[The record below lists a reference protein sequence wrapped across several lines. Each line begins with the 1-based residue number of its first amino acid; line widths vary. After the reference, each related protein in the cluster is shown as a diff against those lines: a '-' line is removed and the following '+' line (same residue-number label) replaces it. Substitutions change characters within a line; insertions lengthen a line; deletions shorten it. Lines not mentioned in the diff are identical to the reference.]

1 MQVSFYY
8 YFLRF
13 PDGPLGTAKIQRNAL
28 PAKNKVKIKKCDPIV
43 IEVVCPCLEGGIK
56 CPSESQRG
64 QQQESVCF
72 LGVLDLF
79 FLTWYLYHI
88 ALPFPQSPPHWPCS
102 QLQGP
107 MLDLHKRQSCDQH
120 RRVIFQFNTMRC
132 NIIMHNIENGL
143 AYVNF
148 LALL

>member
-43 IEVVCPCLEGGIK
+43 IEVVCPCLEGGKK

-72 LGVLDLF
+72 LGGIRPFFVDLVSVS
-79 FLTWYLYHI
+79 H
-88 ALPFPQSPPHWPCS
+88 LPPLPPESPTLAMLSAARSNAQPS
-102 QLQGP
+102 QKTKLRSAETS
-107 MLDLHKRQSCDQH
+107 HFSIQH
-120 RRVIFQFNTMRC
+120 YEMQ
-132 NIIMHNIENGL
+132 H
-143 AYVNF
+143 Y
-148 LALL
+148 